1 MGLTEPGLELPL
13 QQEGTIIMMPA
24 GVVFCRGCW
33 KAAVAIVLMLSVG
46 GAPLNAKGKTE
57 KVNEPREYFSGLAAG
72 HSDARGSG
80 VWVLSGLN
88 LGPTRLILPWVIG
101 TEVPGGN
108 LVGRSAKYVG
118 GYVDEYQSKAKPRNF
133 QYSLAGVAVTPSS
146 FNEEE
151 CASCCPSFSEEKC
164 AAGCAE
170 AGLGVGLGAIEG
182 CGSVV
187 GQLQVQGCV
196 R

>member
-1 MGLTEPGLELPL
+1 MITAGAVFGRNRWKHAVVLILLLGVGSTPL
-13 QQEGTIIMMPA
+13 
-24 GVVFCRGCW
+24 
-33 KAAVAIVLMLSVG
+33 L
-46 GAPLNAKGKTE
+46 AKGKTE
-57 KVNEPREYFSGLAAG
+57 KVNEPSEHASGLAAG
-72 HSDARGSG
+72 QRDARGSG

-108 LVGRSAKYVG
+108 LVGKSAVYVG
-118 GYVDEYQSKAKPRNF
+118 GYVDEYQSKAKPKHF
-133 QYSLAGVAVTPSS
+133 SYSLVGVAVTSSS